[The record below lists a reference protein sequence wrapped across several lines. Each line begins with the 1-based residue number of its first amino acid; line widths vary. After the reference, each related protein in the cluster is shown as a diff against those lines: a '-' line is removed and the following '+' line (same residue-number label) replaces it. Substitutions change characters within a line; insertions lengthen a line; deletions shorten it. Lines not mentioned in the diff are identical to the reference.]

1 MQAISVSRNLSV
13 GPFQTLLGQVLT
25 ELGSHALR
33 HLEFRSCRRLARRGN
48 LAYTPIDAPMNWL
61 DVALLV
67 LIGIGAISGF
77 KFGMVQAAASLVAV
91 AVGIALASRI
101 GNKLQPLFALLTDNE
116 NTQQVAGFI
125 LVLVIAV
132 LLGMVA
138 SGLVVEGLTAIKLG
152 WANTVG
158 GLVVGALI
166 VMIACS
172 AALAN
177 VQEVSILDPDETIED
192 SAVGTFLADNF
203 DVVLRGIRLV
213 PKDFGHY

>member
-1 MQAISVSRNLSV
+1 MGTLAI
-13 GPFQTLLGQVLT
+13 TA
-25 ELGSHALR
+25 H
-33 HLEFRSCRRLARRGN
+33 
-48 LAYTPIDAPMNWL
+48 MNWL

-67 LIGIGAISGF
+67 LIAIGAITGF

-101 GNKLQPLFALLTDNE
+101 GDKLQPLFALMTDNE

-138 SGLVVEGLTAIKLG
+138 SAFLVKVLTAIKLG
-152 WANTVG
+152 WANAVG
-158 GLVVGALI
+158 GLVVGSLI

-192 SAVGTFLADNF
+192 SAVGTFLADHF
-203 DVVLRGIRLV
+203 DVVLRGSRLV

>member
-1 MQAISVSRNLSV
+1 MR
-13 GPFQTLLGQVLT
+13 TL
-25 ELGSHALR
+25 
-33 HLEFRSCRRLARRGN
+33 
-48 LAYTPIDAPMNWL
+48 PIAAPMNWL

-67 LIGIGAISGF
+67 LIAIGAISGF
-77 KFGMVQAAASLVAV
+77 KFGMVQGAASLVAV

-101 GNKLQPLFALLTDNE
+101 GDDLQPLFALLTDNE

-138 SGLVVEGLTAIKLG
+138 SAMVVKGLTAIKLG
-152 WANTVG
+152 WANAVG

-203 DVVLRGIRLV
+203 DVVLRGMRLV

>member
-1 MQAISVSRNLSV
+1 MR
-13 GPFQTLLGQVLT
+13 TLPMA
-25 ELGSHALR
+25 AL
-33 HLEFRSCRRLARRGN
+33 
-48 LAYTPIDAPMNWL
+48 MNWL

-67 LIGIGAISGF
+67 LIAIGAISGF

-101 GNKLQPLFALLTDNE
+101 GDNLQPLFALLTDNE

-132 LLGMVA
+132 LLGMMA
-138 SGLVVEGLTAIKLG
+138 SALVVKGLTTIKLG
-152 WANTVG
+152 WANAVG

-177 VQEVSILDPDETIED
+177 VQEVSILAPDETIED